1 MIVAVQG
8 TKTFK
13 DYAVFMRGMGNALKS
28 MEDDDKTITVFSA
41 GPVNI
46 NEFCMEFLNVSE
58 QGLRARG
65 IKSKLVKVP
74 PSWIEKN
81 IHSINQFAFFCNAKE
96 QYSDLVKLG
105 DDKDVDVRVYR
116 Y

>member
-1 MIVAVQG
+1 MILAVQG
-8 TKTFK
+8 TKNFK
-13 DYAVFMRGMGNALKS
+13 DYAVFMRGMGNALK
-28 MEDDDKTITVFSA
+28 ELTGDDTEITVFSA

-58 QGLRARG
+58 QGLKARG

-74 PSWIEKN
+74 PSWIKNN
-81 IHSINQFAFFCNAKE
+81 IHDINQFAYFCNAKE
-96 QYSDLVKLG
+96 PYSDLVKLG